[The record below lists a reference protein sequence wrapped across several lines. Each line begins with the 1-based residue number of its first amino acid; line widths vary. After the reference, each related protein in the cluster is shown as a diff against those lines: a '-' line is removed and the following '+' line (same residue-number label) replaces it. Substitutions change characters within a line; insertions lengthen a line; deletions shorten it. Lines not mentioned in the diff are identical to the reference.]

1 MTLRVNDLDREN
13 SVLYRIINLKRYY
26 QMKTEIIKAVDGIN
40 LEVKIGE
47 FLAIL
52 GPSGSGK
59 TTFLNLLTGLDKPTG
74 GRVIFNGGDLNA
86 YNDSELCDMRRYD
99 IGIIFQFYNL
109 HPSYTAVENIEY
121 AMMIAN
127 VPQKK
132 CEERARELLDQVKLE
147 EKRDNYP
154 IELSGGEKQLIGI
167 ARALANDPKVIIAD
181 EPTGDLDSE
190 NADMVI
196 KFLRAITQQGKTTI
210 IVTHDESLLS
220 PEMKIMQMVDG
231 QLYPKN

>member
-13 SVLYRIINLKRYY
+13 SVLYQIINLKRHY
-26 QMKTEIIKAVDGIN
+26 QTKAEIIKAVDGIN
-40 LEVKIGE
+40 LEVKKGE

-74 GRVIFNGGDLNA
+74 GRVIFNGGDLNTF
-86 YNDSELCDMRRYD
+86 NDSELCDIRRYD

-127 VPQKK
+127 VPLKK
-132 CEERARELLDQVKLE
+132 CEERARELLYQVKLY
-147 EKRDNYP
+147 EKRDNFP

-190 NADMVI
+190 KATMVI
-196 KFLRAITQQGKTTI
+196 NFLHAITQQGKTII

-220 PEMKIMQMVDG
+220 PDMRIMQMVDG
-231 QLYPKN
+231 RLYPTN